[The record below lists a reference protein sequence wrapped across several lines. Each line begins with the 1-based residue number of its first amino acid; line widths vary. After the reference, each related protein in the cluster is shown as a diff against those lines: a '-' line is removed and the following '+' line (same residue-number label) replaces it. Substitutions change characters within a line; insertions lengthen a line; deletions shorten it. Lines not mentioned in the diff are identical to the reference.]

1 LNSPG
6 YITFRGAV
14 LAVAILILIACLVAI
29 ASGVPI
35 YGLTFAMAVI
45 CTGLAIERRFY
56 GANTDVR
63 PGPGW
68 QETSEQFIDDS
79 TGELVRVWFN
89 PATGQRRYVALRDDA
104 KS

>member
-1 LNSPG
+1 V
-6 YITFRGAV
+6 TFRGVV
-14 LAVAILILIACLVAI
+14 LAVAILILVACLVAI

-35 YGLTFAMAVI
+35 YGLTIVMAVI

-56 GANTDVR
+56 GANTDQR

-79 TGELVRVWFN
+79 TGDHVRVWYN
-89 PATGQRRYVALRDDA
+89 PATGERRYVALHSPEKR
-104 KS
+104 